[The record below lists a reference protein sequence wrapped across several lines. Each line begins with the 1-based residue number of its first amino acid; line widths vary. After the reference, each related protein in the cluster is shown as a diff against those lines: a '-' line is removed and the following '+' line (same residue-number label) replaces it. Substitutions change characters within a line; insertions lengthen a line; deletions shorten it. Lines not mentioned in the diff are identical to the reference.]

1 MSEVEITFTHEP
13 ISGDCQEAE
22 REIASLRAALA
33 AASEREQAYRAAL
46 TFYADETTYRC
57 QWTENGSVTPIDEDH
72 GDQARAI
79 LAAQQGAEGR
89 AAAPGATDANV

>member
-33 AASEREQAYRAAL
+33 AATEREQAYRAAL
-46 TFYADETTYRC
+46 GQLRAYHGWTVDAYARVYGEPTDDEPSRVI
-57 QWTENGSVTPIDEDH
+57 ERV
-72 GDQARAI
+72 
-79 LAAQQGAEGR
+79 LAAGGPAEGR
-89 AAAPGATDANV
+89 GE